1 MLYFLKKYWNKF
13 SSKPKYNK
21 KDNYRIVNII
31 SKYPNLS
38 FFMYIFI
45 YNIIFRKYS
54 KNDISLKEGVYGI
67 FSNIFNT
74 IYLDVLPNNLLFSVI
89 KGFLNG
95 FIFKSINIGIYTM
108 FNGISRCRYSM
119 KDILFYKCIYLFF
132 IFCMSRFI
140 N

>member
-1 MLYFLKKYWNKF
+1 MLYCFKQYWNKF

-21 KDNYRIVNII
+21 KDHYRIVNII

-45 YNIIFRKYS
+45 YNVIFRKHS
-54 KNDISLKEGVYGI
+54 KTDITLKEGVYGI
-67 FSNIFNT
+67 FSNIFNI

-89 KGFLNG
+89 KGCLNG
-95 FIFKSINIGIYTM
+95 LIFKSINIGIYTM
-108 FNGISRCRYSM
+108 FNGISRCRYSL
-119 KDILFYKCIYLFF
+119 KNILFNKCIYLFV
-132 IFCMSRFI
+132 IFCISRFI